1 MFLSFDRMRALRL
14 LVVVILVLCIV
25 FSASVGQY
33 AHALVLES
41 TLFAVV
47 ATILIGSGVIAS
59 SDADLDAVVSDFY
72 NSLDKDNAAAVAV
85 IASKYA
91 EASTGSFSFKV
102 SQGIVNAVADWLAAK
117 DWSSFDDAGVGG
129 FTVAGG
135 SQAIFQGLDFSSI
148 FMPDYTYGDFFS
160 VLSGYPSSESGRWL
174 KTSNDQLYSP
184 ALISSD
190 LLNKPFRL
198 FSNAGIGYGEWFSC
212 FRFLDGEYIFSRC
225 NSEMT
230 SFWSD
235 VVIQSLGL
243 FSTEG
248 LLNPKSSYFLCVN
261 GSFDCIPL
269 EYSGATGSV
278 TTLPQSNVQSDT
290 TYFPQEVVSSAAG
303 STTEFPAN
311 AASQPLTTDLP
322 LTIPVDGVNSDT
334 GALDVRVPAT
344 DVPDTPDVPATSF
357 WDKLW
362 DWLQKIIDTILSVPA
377 AIGQAITSAISWLF
391 DAISG
396 LLTDLFV
403 PDLTACSDTLTVY
416 QGKFQWVPD
425 LFGFVKNFFDSLLCD
440 EPPKI
445 PIYLNKSE
453 GSFDFG
459 GKEYILDMSWYARYK
474 GTVDTLL
481 SGILW
486 VFFLWRLFKRLPDI
500 LAGVGMATDPIL
512 TPGQPPTLLA
522 GPSGPDPLTLPGK
535 SVRRRN

>member
-117 DWSSFDDAGVGG
+117 EWGSFDDSGVGG
-129 FTVAGG
+129 FSVAGG

-148 FMPDYTYGDFFS
+148 FMPDYTYKLFITAYHNGNYPTAEDAGIVFLNS
-160 VLSGYPSSESGRWL
+160 PSS
-174 KTSNDQLYSP
+174 
-184 ALISSD
+184 ISD
-190 LLNKPFRL
+190 VLLNKWIHVLSNGSGDYFL
-198 FSNAGIGYGEWFSC
+198 FIEKEGETYYCNRSFT
-212 FRFLDGEYIFSRC
+212 LDGSISARYVISSIAVFSSDGSPKNYAPYCIVINGQYGFLPFEYA
-225 NSEMT
+225 
-230 SFWSD
+230 
-235 VVIQSLGL
+235 
-243 FSTEG
+243 
-248 LLNPKSSYFLCVN
+248 
-261 GSFDCIPL
+261 
-269 EYSGATGSV
+269 GASGSV
-278 TTLPQSNVQSDT
+278 TTFPQANVQSNT
-290 TYFPQEVVSSAAG
+290 TYFPQEAVSSAAG

-311 AASQPLTTDLP
+311 AASQPLTTELP
-322 LTIPVDGVNSDT
+322 LTIPADGVNSTT